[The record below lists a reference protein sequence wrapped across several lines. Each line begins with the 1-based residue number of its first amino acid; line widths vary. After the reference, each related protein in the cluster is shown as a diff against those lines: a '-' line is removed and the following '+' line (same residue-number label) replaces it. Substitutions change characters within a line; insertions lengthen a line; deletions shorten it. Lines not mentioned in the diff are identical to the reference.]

1 MKNKNLRL
9 IYNMVSTTGKCF
21 YIVYLNSFL
30 YRTIP
35 YMMTQHTSMLVD
47 SIIKKILKVTSMY
60 SITQIKKD
68 RELSQSLRVIMS
80 MDDVQNKQLIVKFI

>member
-1 MKNKNLRL
+1 
-9 IYNMVSTTGKCF
+9 
-21 YIVYLNSFL
+21 
-30 YRTIP
+30 
-35 YMMTQHTSMLVD
+35 MMTQHTSILVD

-68 RELSQSLRVIMS
+68 RELSQSLSIIMS

>member
-1 MKNKNLRL
+1 
-9 IYNMVSTTGKCF
+9 
-21 YIVYLNSFL
+21 
-30 YRTIP
+30 
-35 YMMTQHTSMLVD
+35 MMTQYTSMLVD

-68 RELSQSLRVIMS
+68 RELSQSLSIIMS

>member
-1 MKNKNLRL
+1 
-9 IYNMVSTTGKCF
+9 
-21 YIVYLNSFL
+21 
-30 YRTIP
+30 
-35 YMMTQHTSMLVD
+35 MMTQFTSMLVD

-68 RELSQSLRVIMS
+68 RELSQSLSIIMS

>member
-1 MKNKNLRL
+1 
-9 IYNMVSTTGKCF
+9 
-21 YIVYLNSFL
+21 
-30 YRTIP
+30 
-35 YMMTQHTSMLVD
+35 MTQHTSILVD

-68 RELSQSLRVIMS
+68 RELSQSLSIIMS